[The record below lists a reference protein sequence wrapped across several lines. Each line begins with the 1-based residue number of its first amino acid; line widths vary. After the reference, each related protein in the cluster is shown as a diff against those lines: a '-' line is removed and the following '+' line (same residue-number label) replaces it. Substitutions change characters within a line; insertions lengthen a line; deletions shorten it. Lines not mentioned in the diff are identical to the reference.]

1 MNWLMQNWT
10 QILDYA
16 LQHMLL
22 SVFPIILGT
31 LIAVPLARVANQRR
45 LTRSSMYVVS
55 SVLYAIPSLPLLIFL
70 PALLGTKILNPVNIE
85 VALTIYAI
93 AIMLTS
99 ASHALLSIDPSV
111 MHAADAMGFGAWG
124 KFFQVELPLSGSQL
138 LAGIRVVSVST
149 ISLITVGSLI
159 GVNSLGFFFIEG
171 YQRDF
176 PLEIWVGIAATALIA
191 LLFDQILAFCG
202 RALMPWNHHRETARD
217 GVAA

>member
-1 MNWLMQNWT
+1 MQNWT

>member
-1 MNWLMQNWT
+1 MNWLILNWA
-10 QILDYA
+10 QILHYA

-22 SVFPIILGT
+22 SVFPILLGT
-31 LIAVPLARVANQRR
+31 LVAVPLARLANGFR
-45 LTRSSMYVVS
+45 LTRSSIYVAS

-99 ASHALLSIDPSV
+99 ASHAFLSIDPSV
-111 MHAADAMGFGAWG
+111 IHAADAMGFGAWK
-124 KFFQVELPLSGSQL
+124 KFVQVELPLAGSQL

-149 ISLITVGSLI
+149 ISLVTVGSLI
-159 GVNSLGFFFIEG
+159 GVNSLGFFFLEG

-191 LLFDQILAFCG
+191 LLFDQILAICG
-202 RALMPWNHHRETARD
+202 RVLMPWNHRRVTRERS
-217 GVAA
+217 AA